1 VIFLTV
7 GTQLPFDR
15 LVKAVDEWCGRQRD
29 DFEVFAQVGR
39 LGPENYRPTRFAFEE
54 RLSQDSFEERLKAS
68 KLIISHAGM
77 GSIISALT
85 YQKPILILP
94 RIAKLGEHRNEHQL
108 ATAERFRARSGIAVA
123 DDEVALAARL
133 DDFKATDWT
142 GQAGT
147 LSKYAN
153 QDLIDALR
161 SFIVR

>member
-108 ATAERFRARSGIAVA
+108 ATAERFRARSGITVA
-123 DDEVALAARL
+123 NDDVTLAARL

>member
-1 VIFLTV
+1 MIFLTV

-29 DFEVFAQVGR
+29 DIEVFAQVGR
-39 LGPENYRPTRFAFEE
+39 LGPANYQPTRFAFEE
-54 RLSQDSFEERLKAS
+54 KLSQDSFEERLKAS
-68 KLIISHAGM
+68 KLIVSHAGM

-85 YQKPILILP
+85 HQKPILILP

-108 ATAERFRARSGIAVA
+108 ATAERFRARSGITVA

-133 DDFKATDWT
+133 DDFKATGWT
-142 GQAGT
+142 GQAGN
-147 LSKYAN
+147 LSKNAN